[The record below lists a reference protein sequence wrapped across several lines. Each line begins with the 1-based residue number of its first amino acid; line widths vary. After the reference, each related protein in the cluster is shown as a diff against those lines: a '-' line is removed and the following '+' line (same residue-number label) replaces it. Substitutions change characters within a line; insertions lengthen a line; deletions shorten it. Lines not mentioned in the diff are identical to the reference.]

1 MFKRLG
7 AAVLAAT
14 VMVAFG
20 VVAGTALANEK
31 SDHGNSADAPGQVKK
46 GDGVSSS
53 EASSDASGSGSSSS
67 SSAASSSSSSSSNGN
82 PNAGCNQTPYPSEG
96 NGANHSGPYDDTCVP
111 APSGNGNGG
120 GNATGKPCAGCV
132 GNADEKNPKGQY
144 PGGGG
149 SHYAGDHNNG
159 YECDGNH
166 GIARTN
172 PAHTGCATPP
182 PNNNCV
188 PTEANNHCQPPNNN
202 CVPTEANNHCQP
214 PNNNCV
220 PTEANNHC
228 QPPNNNCESAASEVI
243 CTQVLGETFTVTKTN
258 PKPTAVLGEKLVR
271 VAGETLPRTG
281 LDVQD
286 SIMLALML
294 MTVGALMVALDHK
307 RSKAAV
313 RSITF

>member
-1 MFKRLG
+1 
-7 AAVLAAT
+7 
-14 VMVAFG
+14 MVAFG

-31 SDHGNSADAPGQVKK
+31 SSAAQATDHGNSANAPGQVKK
-46 GDGVSSS
+46 DDGGSSS
-53 EASSDASGSGSSSS
+53 EAGSDASGSGSEASS
-67 SSAASSSSSSSSNGN
+67 ASSSSNSDPGN
-82 PNAGCNQTPYPSEG
+82 PNAGCNQTPYSSADG

-120 GNATGKPCAGCV
+120 GNAVGKPCAGCV

-149 SHYAGDHNNG
+149 SHYAGDNNNG

-172 PAHTGCATPP
+172 PAHTGCTTPPP
-182 PNNNCV
+182 PNNDCV
-188 PTEANNHCQPPNNN
+188 PTPANNQCQPRCVPSAANNQCQPP
-202 CVPTEANNHCQP
+202 CQP
-214 PNNNCV
+214 SP
-220 PTEANNHC
+220 ANHECGEN
-228 QPPNNNCESAASEVI
+228 PGNPCESAASEVT
-243 CTQVLGETFTVTKTN
+243 CTQVLGETFTAG

-286 SIMLALML
+286 SLMLALTLML
-294 MTVGALMVALDHK
+294 VGALMLALDRK
-307 RSKAAV
+307 RSEAARIQV
-313 RSITF
+313 